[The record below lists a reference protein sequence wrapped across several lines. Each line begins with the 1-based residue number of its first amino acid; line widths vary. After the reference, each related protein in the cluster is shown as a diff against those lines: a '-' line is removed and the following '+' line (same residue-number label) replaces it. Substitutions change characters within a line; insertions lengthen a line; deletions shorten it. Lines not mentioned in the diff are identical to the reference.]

1 RRPTPQRSQ
10 TRRPSR
16 QRRKAPLP
24 CAQRQCGHGR
34 SGAVTRRRHTRRRRL
49 PLAGVGMSAAAW
61 LFLAAAIVA
70 EVTGTLC
77 LQLAVQQRKAWYAV
91 VLGAYVAAFTLMSQ
105 ALSFGMP
112 LGIAYG
118 V

>member
-1 RRPTPQRSQ
+1 
-10 TRRPSR
+10 
-16 QRRKAPLP
+16 
-24 CAQRQCGHGR
+24 
-34 SGAVTRRRHTRRRRL
+34 
-49 PLAGVGMSAAAW
+49 MSAAAW

-70 EVTGTLC
+70 EVAGTLC

-105 ALSFGMP
+105 ALGAGMP

-118 V
+118 VLAAAGVALNDIFSKIFIVTTLLQVLLMDIALVGGVVY

>member
-1 RRPTPQRSQ
+1 MT
-10 TRRPSR
+10 
-16 QRRKAPLP
+16 
-24 CAQRQCGHGR
+24 
-34 SGAVTRRRHTRRRRL
+34 
-49 PLAGVGMSAAAW
+49 AAAW

-91 VLGAYVAAFTLMSQ
+91 VLGAYVAAFTLLSQ
-105 ALSFGMP
+105 ALRFGMP

-118 V
+118 VWAAVGVALTAIFSRIFFAEPLTPAMLLVSALGVGGVL

>member
-1 RRPTPQRSQ
+1 
-10 TRRPSR
+10 
-16 QRRKAPLP
+16 
-24 CAQRQCGHGR
+24 
-34 SGAVTRRRHTRRRRL
+34 RRRRL

-105 ALSFGMP
+105 ALGAGMP

-118 V
+118 VWAAAGVALTAVFSRILFAEPLTP